1 MPNSTGDSNKQ
12 SDIDRMREQHE
23 LFDHEMR
30 VGRSFS
36 GQERNCAFLNLGQ
49 LSFANVSSITGLD
62 YLEDGRGLALS
73 DWDLDGD
80 VDFLLTNRNAPMFR
94 FLRNDIQSGN
104 HFVSFKLAG
113 TLCNRDAIGARIRVK
128 IKDGDWLT
136 KTVVAGSGFLSQS
149 SKRITFGLGQADQ
162 IEMVE
167 IDWPDGSQSN
177 LANLAMDQHYSI
189 EQTDEAP
196 LVKTLVRPEQT
207 DLQAGPLAFPS
218 RTAVAT
224 YVVPPIRMPIT
235 EMKNHDGTLSRI
247 DLATANDATQFTLLN
262 LWASWCEPCKVELKE
277 FSENYNQFTELGIRV
292 IALTTDGLPNQDTTL
307 EDAKWV
313 ADKLKFPFE
322 WGTAD
327 QDWIEKMSIL
337 RGAFYDVQQPYP
349 IPTSFL
355 IDSAGQLRVVYQGKV
370 GLEQLRQDIQRL
382 ASPQDELRNLI
393 TPFSQ
398 SWTSKPRTANDLRL
412 KSLFAD
418 QGYPADA
425 AFYDGHAG
433 PEKAR
438 LEYANAVKSIMA
450 NDFNSAN
457 GSLLAAIK
465 YDPTYA
471 PAHLNLA
478 DIISKAAQQTRGPNA
493 VQYFKL
499 AEHHY
504 RQAVK
509 YEPDNFDAN
518 FGLGFVLARQG
529 QVDKAIGWFDVASK
543 LAPLKWES
551 QLAAAKLLA
560 SQGKLAPA
568 IQRLQTAVSQ
578 SPDDETLVVELSGLL
593 IHSGRYD
600 ESKDLCD
607 AFLKKRSNPLIQT
620 RLADTYFFAGQPEE
634 AVSLYQQV
642 QPSPLLALKTMWIY
656 STSSDPALQKQD
668 TLRPFVNNMLQSN
681 RANDPLS
688 RQVVAAALAQ
698 LGDFEMASR
707 IQMSALRLYRPGT
720 ADAQAAQKRLTDY
733 QNKKPARQKGAQ
745 DNPFAQSLL
754 QTPM

>member
-1 MPNSTGDSNKQ
+1 
-12 SDIDRMREQHE
+12 MREQHE
-23 LFDHEMR
+23 LFDHQMR

-36 GQERNCAFLNLGQ
+36 GQERNCAFLNLGRR
-49 LSFANVSSITGLD
+49 SFVNVSSITGLD

-104 HFVSFKLAG
+104 HFVSFKLTG

-128 IKDGDWLT
+128 IKDGDWLS
-136 KTVVAGSGFLSQS
+136 KTVAAGSGFLSQS
-149 SKRITFGLGQADQ
+149 SKRISFGLGQANQ
-162 IEMVE
+162 IEKVE

-177 LANLAMDQHYSI
+177 LENVASDQHYSI
-189 EQTDEAP
+189 QQTDESP
-196 LVKTLVRPEQT
+196 LVKTLVRPEIT
-207 DLQAGPLAFPS
+207 DLQPGPLSFPDRS
-218 RTAVAT
+218 VVTT

-235 EMKNHDGTLSRI
+235 EMKNKDGSESRI
-247 DLATANDATQFTLLN
+247 DLATASDSAQFTLLN

-277 FSENYNQFTELGIRV
+277 FSENYDQFTDLGVRV
-292 IALTTDGLPNQDTTL
+292 IALTTDGLPGQDTTL
-307 EDAKWV
+307 EDAKFV
-313 ADKLKFPFE
+313 AEKLKFPFD

-327 QDWIEKMSIL
+327 QDWIEKMAIL

-355 IDSAGQLRVVYQGKV
+355 IDSEGQLRVVYQGKV
-370 GLEQLRQDIQRL
+370 GVERVRQDIQRL
-382 ASPQDELRNLI
+382 ASPNDELRNLI
-393 TPFSQ
+393 TPFTK
-398 SWTSKPRTANDLRL
+398 SWASEPRTSNDLRL
-412 KSLFAD
+412 KSLFAKH
-418 QGYPADA
+418 GYPTDA

-438 LEYANAVKSIMA
+438 LEYANAVKSITA
-450 NDFNSAN
+450 NDLNAAN
-457 GSLLAAIK
+457 RSLLAAIK
-465 YDPTYA
+465 FDPTYA

-478 DIISKAAQQTRGPNA
+478 DIISKGAQQTRGPNA
-493 VQYFKL
+493 VQYFKQ
-499 AEHHY
+499 AERHY
-504 RQAVK
+504 RDAIK
-509 YEPDNFDAN
+509 YEPGNFDAN

-529 QVDKAIGWFDVASK
+529 QVDKAILWFDVASK
-543 LAPLKWES
+543 LDPSKWES

-560 SQGKLAPA
+560 SQGKLEPA

-578 SPDDETLVVELSGLL
+578 SPDDETLVAELSGLL

-600 ESKDLCD
+600 ESKELCD
-607 AFLKKRSNPLIQT
+607 AFLKKSSNPLIQT
-620 RLADTYFFAGQPEE
+620 RLADTYFFAGKPED
-634 AVSLYQQV
+634 AVSLYERV
-642 QPSPLLALKTMWIY
+642 QPSPLLVLKTMWIY
-656 STSSDPALQKQD
+656 STSSDPALQKKD
-668 TLRPFVNNMLQSN
+668 TLRQFVNNMLQSN

-698 LGDFEMASR
+698 SGDFDMASR
-707 IQMSALRLYRPGT
+707 IQMSVLRLYRPGT

-733 QNKKPARQKGAQ
+733 QNKKPARQKGAK
-745 DNPFAQSLL
+745 DNPFAPSLL